1 MEQGRNQQ
9 QQWKPA
15 VLAAAGGMEAPA
27 VAPQQQTKP
36 AAPTMPVSRQWPM
49 AINPPSTEAK
59 TVTPKKKKHCNCRN
73 SKCLKMY
80 CECFQEQQFC
90 DGCNCTN
97 CGNIVGNEKARKE
110 AMDAIRQRNPL
121 AFQPKIENGP
131 STHNVRKDTSG
142 AVPLIPK
149 HNKGCHCKKSGCLK
163 KYCECYQANVLCSKN
178 CRCMDCKNFEGS
190 EERKASIQGDY
201 ASDGNQIQQGASV
214 AINGTMGSSGYNC
227 SPVRRKRSH
236 EDALGARING
246 EGSMAETQFQQGN
259 HADASL
265 LAPYS
270 TGFDGHNAANS
281 HSKSYNPVY
290 RSPLANTVQL
300 SEVNDLVTQLVT
312 ACRMAAATIAV
323 DGTTVENGFDVNGG
337 LTNGNCKHQE
347 LKEASQVDILRGCSD
362 PPNINEMDS
371 LWCDTAKDSRPAS
384 PTTQALMCD
393 EQDTTFGNDYRSSF
407 PSVSCDQDIS
417 EINAAQENLV
427 LTGLR
432 EYLRVI
438 ITRGKINERKSSLEA
453 AMESDGRQQHGAIP
467 TFAPGEVR
475 ENIPSSNVIEAP
487 GIINRTPNDGLK
499 RQ

>member
-1 MEQGRNQQ
+1 MET
-9 QQWKPA
+9 
-15 VLAAAGGMEAPA
+15 PA

-142 AVPLIPK
+142 AVPLVPK

-201 ASDGNQIQQGASV
+201 ASDGNQIQQAASI
-214 AINGTMGSSGYNC
+214 AINGNIGSSGYNC

-236 EDALGARING
+236 EDALGARINV
-246 EGSMAETQFQQGN
+246 EESMPEAQFQQGN
-259 HADASL
+259 NADASL
-265 LAPYS
+265 LATYS

-281 HSKSYNPVY
+281 HSKSYNPIY
-290 RSPLANTVQL
+290 RSPLANTIHL
-300 SEVNDLVTQLVT
+300 SEVSDLVTQLVT
-312 ACRMAAATIAV
+312 ACRMAAATITDNKV
-323 DGTTVENGFDVNGG
+323 DGTAVENGFDVNGG
-337 LTNGNCKHQE
+337 LSNGNCKQQE
-347 LKEASQVDILRGCSD
+347 LKEASQVDILRRGCSD

-371 LWCDTAKDSRPAS
+371 HWCETAKDSRPAS

-438 ITRGKINERKSSLEA
+438 ITRGKINAERKSSLEA
-453 AMESDGRQQHGAIP
+453 AMESDGRQHD
-467 TFAPGEVR
+467 E

-487 GIINRTPNDGLK
+487 GINQQSTQNDGLN